1 MSRVYSGDWIVTSL
15 LVDRAERFA
24 DEVAIATLDGQV
36 TYAQLVERAAQV
48 AAMLSSLGVE
58 PGDRVAT
65 MLTTS
70 LDYVAAWQTAAED
83 PEFRS
88 SQDEIV
94 DRDSYIPAMQTAD
107 ELGLETAL
115 ARAQQLYDT
124 ALQLGNGEDADGL
137 DVSDLTPQ
145 LTPARGSDEDRSMT
159 EARTAAKPAATRST
173 QKIEW

>member
-1 MSRVYSGDWIVTSL
+1 MSATTGSAGSCPSRNGCK
-15 LVDRAERFA
+15 AESDDTAGRP
-24 DEVAIATLDGQV
+24 EV
-36 TYAQLVERAAQV
+36 
-48 AAMLSSLGVE
+48 
-58 PGDRVAT
+58 
-65 MLTTS
+65 
-70 LDYVAAWQTAAED
+70 DYVAAWQTAAED